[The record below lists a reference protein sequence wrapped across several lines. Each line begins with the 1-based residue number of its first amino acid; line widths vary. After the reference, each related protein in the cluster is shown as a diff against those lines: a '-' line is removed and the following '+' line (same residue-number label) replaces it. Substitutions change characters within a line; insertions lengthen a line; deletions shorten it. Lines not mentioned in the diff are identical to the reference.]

1 MDRRR
6 FLRAATLAA
15 ASAPLLTIARSRAL
29 AAAAGAIDIDAILN
43 DPAAPTAGNAAG
55 DVTIV
60 AFMDYNCP
68 FCKKSSPDLEKF
80 IETDGAVRLV
90 YKEWPILA
98 PSSVYGARLALAAK
112 YQGKYHEAH
121 LALMGLHGGG
131 AIAEPAMLDALKG
144 ADVNMDR
151 LDEDLKAHDADIM
164 ALIKR
169 DKDQAD
175 SLGLQATPVFLI
187 GPYKVE
193 KALDYDEFKQIVAD
207 FRARVAK

>member
-1 MDRRR
+1 MNRRR
-6 FLRAATLAA
+6 LLRLAA
-15 ASAPLLTIARSRAL
+15 LFAILALPIAPWAGQR
-29 AAAAGAIDIDAILN
+29 AAAAGTIDVAAILN
-43 DPAAPTAGNAAG
+43 DPAAPVAGNPAG

-80 IETDGAVRLV
+80 VDADGKVRLV

-121 LALMGLHGGG
+121 LALMGVHGGQ
-131 AIAEPAMLDALKG
+131 IPESSMLDAVKAAG
-144 ADVNMDR
+144 VNMDQ

>member
-1 MDRRR
+1 MNRRR
-6 FLRAATLAA
+6 LLRLAA
-15 ASAPLLTIARSRAL
+15 LLAILALPIAPWAAQR
-29 AAAAGAIDIDAILN
+29 AAAAGTIDVAAILN
-43 DPAAPTAGNAAG
+43 DPAAPVAGNPAG

-80 IETDGAVRLV
+80 VDADGKVRLV

-121 LALMGLHGGG
+121 LALMGVHGGQIPE
-131 AIAEPAMLDALKG
+131 ASMLDAVKAAG
-144 ADVNMDR
+144 VNMDQ

-187 GPYKVE
+187 GPFKVE

>member
-1 MDRRR
+1 MNRRR
-6 FLRAATLAA
+6 LLSLAA
-15 ASAPLLTIARSRAL
+15 LFAVLAAPLVFAAARP
-29 AAAAGAIDIDAILN
+29 AAAAGAIDVQAILN
-43 DPAAPTAGNAAG
+43 DPAAPGGGNPAG

-68 FCKKSSPDLEKF
+68 FCKKSSPDLERF
-80 IETDGAVRLV
+80 VDADGKVRLV

-98 PSSVYGARLALAAK
+98 PSSVDGARLALAAK

-121 LALMGLHGGG
+121 LAMMALHGGEITE
-131 AIAEPAMLDALKG
+131 ASMRDAVKAAG
-144 ADVNMDR
+144 VNMDQ
-151 LDEDLKAHDADIM
+151 LDEDLKTHDADIM

-175 SLGLQATPVFLI
+175 SLGLEGTPVFLI
-187 GPYKVE
+187 GPFKVA
-193 KALDYDEFKQIVAD
+193 KALDYDEFKEIVAD

>member
-1 MDRRR
+1 MTRRR
-6 FLRAATLAA
+6 LLGLLALFAILASPIALGVTRRAV
-15 ASAPLLTIARSRAL
+15 
-29 AAAAGAIDIDAILN
+29 AAGAVDIEAILN
-43 DPAAPTAGNAAG
+43 DPAAPVTGNAAG

-60 AFMDYNCP
+60 AFMDYNCT
-68 FCKKSSPDLEKF
+68 FCKKSSPDLERF
-80 IETDGAVRLV
+80 VDTDGAVRLV

-121 LALMGLHGGG
+121 LALMGVRGGSV
-131 AIAEPAMLDALKG
+131 AEASMLDAVKAAG
-144 ADVNMDR
+144 VNMDR

>member
-1 MDRRR
+1 MNRRR
-6 FLRAATLAA
+6 LLRLAA
-15 ASAPLLTIARSRAL
+15 LFAILALPIAPWAGQR
-29 AAAAGAIDIDAILN
+29 AAAAGTIDVAAILN
-43 DPAAPTAGNAAG
+43 DPAAPVAGNPAG

-80 IETDGAVRLV
+80 VDADGKVRLV

-121 LALMGLHGGG
+121 LALMGVHGGQIPE
-131 AIAEPAMLDALKG
+131 ASMLDAVKAAG
-144 ADVNMDR
+144 VNMDQ

>member
-1 MDRRR
+1 MNRRR
-6 FLRAATLAA
+6 LLRLAA
-15 ASAPLLTIARSRAL
+15 LFAVLAPPLALRGAQRAV
-29 AAAAGAIDIDAILN
+29 AAGAIDIEAILN
-43 DPAAPTAGNAAG
+43 DPAAPAAGNAAG

-68 FCKKSSPDLEKF
+68 FCKKSSPDLERF
-80 IETDGAVRLV
+80 VDTDGAVRLV

-112 YQGKYHEAH
+112 YQGKYREAH
-121 LALMGLHGGG
+121 LALMGVHGGQIPE
-131 AIAEPAMLDALKG
+131 ANMLDAVRAVG
-144 ADVNMDR
+144 VNMDR
-151 LDEDLKAHDADIM
+151 LDEDLKAHDADIT
-164 ALIKR
+164 ALINR